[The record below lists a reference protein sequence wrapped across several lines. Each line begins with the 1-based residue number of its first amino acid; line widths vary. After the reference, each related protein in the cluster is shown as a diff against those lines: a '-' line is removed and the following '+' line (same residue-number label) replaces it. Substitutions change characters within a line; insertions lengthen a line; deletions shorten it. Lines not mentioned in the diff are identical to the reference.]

1 MKKMIVFSILFLTL
15 FFVSCGF
22 QTSQSQGTLVISNY
36 SENENLTISS
46 VYVKEKEATGYQ
58 LVYSGSIQDT
68 QSYFIELNPGAY
80 SVKIQVID
88 NNYGLFDERFYYE
101 TGYNI
106 YENTDSRK
114 AIYVTFDGKG
124 IFFD

>member
-1 MKKMIVFSILFLTL
+1 MRKFFYIFMISLL
-15 FFVSCGF
+15 FFISCDF
-22 QTSQSQGTLVISNY
+22 QSSKGTLIVSNY
-36 SENENLTISS
+36 SENENLEITN

-68 QSYFIELNPGAY
+68 QSYFIELNPGTY
-80 SVKIQVID
+80 SVKIQVVD
-88 NNYGLFDERFYYE
+88 KNYGLFDEKFYYE

>member
-1 MKKMIVFSILFLTL
+1 MRKFFYIFMISLL
-15 FFVSCGF
+15 FFISCDF
-22 QTSQSQGTLVISNY
+22 QSSKGTLIVSNY
-36 SENENLTISS
+36 SENENLEITN

-68 QSYFIELNPGAY
+68 QSYFIELNPGTY
-80 SVKIQVID
+80 SVKIQVVD
-88 NNYGLFDERFYYE
+88 KNYGLFDEKFYYE

-114 AIYVTFDGKG
+114 AISVIFDGNG
-124 IFFD
+124 VYFE